1 MHIVLRLSNM
11 LSTVALGYGS
21 KLQLVKHEHGC
32 VRWKTWTSTADL
44 LYCIVPIYRLS
55 LCAARTNWRPVRCC
69 GRNPGGR
76 RPARTLLTLIGFPT
90 MAARAATSSP
100 RAQQYL
106 LRCCSLTAL
115 DRWAVAVKR
124 LQSRCRVAVVQHQRN
139 FAAAARRLPAGCHR
153 CRCRPAA
160 APHLNRL
167 RVECEGGWPP

>member
-1 MHIVLRLSNM
+1 MHIGCACKHALNS
-11 LSTVALGYGS
+11 ALGYGS
-21 KLQLVKHEHGC
+21 SCMVKHEHGC
-32 VRWKTWTSTADL
+32 VRWLVSTADL

-106 LRCCSLTAL
+106 LRCCSLTA
-115 DRWAVAVKR
+115 
-124 LQSRCRVAVVQHQRN
+124 
-139 FAAAARRLPAGCHR
+139 
-153 CRCRPAA
+153 
-160 APHLNRL
+160 
-167 RVECEGGWPP
+167 